1 MLAHSSATGR
11 SAFSLIVVKSLTH
24 DGLLACRSRILY
36 CDTYTPRA
44 AFMIAESLCMHFLT
58 SFLFHVVPWER
69 GLSDPRIAMPR
80 DHIWLKCACAFS
92 LNEVGSH
99 LVFVER
105 SSVTIGA
112 AKMAYRMP
120 ACVID
125 NGTGWVIREK
135 VDATRDEKPLLLPMI
150 WLVLSLLGI
159 RVPVAVCYDE
169 LLEKLLVQ
177 QAVYRQ

>member
-1 MLAHSSATGR
+1 MYAFPNLVPVPRSTMGTMLIR
-11 SAFSLIVVKSLTH
+11 SA
-24 DGLLACRSRILY
+24 
-36 CDTYTPRA
+36 
-44 AFMIAESLCMHFLT
+44 
-58 SFLFHVVPWER
+58 
-69 GLSDPRIAMPR
+69 RIAMPR

-125 NGTGWVIREK
+125 NGTG
-135 VDATRDEKPLLLPMI
+135 
-150 WLVLSLLGI
+150 
-159 RVPVAVCYDE
+159 
-169 LLEKLLVQ
+169 
-177 QAVYRQ
+177 